1 MVVPKLLPY
10 DVHEPPKGFNSF
22 TAKAHELIP
31 LSAQRAFRDR
41 HAHWFDRAVSV
52 SAVALAARH
61 PKALLRFLAL
71 RRSAQVFQYGH
82 ESSQQVVE
90 LHQCG
95 KQGAPVV
102 IFMHGGA
109 WFSGRP
115 WMYRL
120 IATALNRQGL
130 DVGIVGYGTYKTLP
144 PMPGTL
150 LPHPALEGIGDFS
163 VVLGNV
169 DHQIDD
175 LQHCLEFLM
184 TDPRSPY
191 SIDDT
196 PIFLSG
202 HSSGAHVCSLLLL
215 RQALGLPGHATLPR
229 PIAGF
234 IGLSGVYDV
243 AAHHEYEARR
253 GVHEISG
260 MGPCNGGLAGFHRN
274 SPTTLAGML
283 TAEQAEKLPPC
294 LILHGVED
302 ETVPFTSSLVFA
314 NCLEGHGGRV
324 KTGWLPGIDHQGTV
338 AVLMMGRDSEV
349 ERQIAAFSGGKGG
362 RKGEE
367 GVAPMARL

>member
-1 MVVPKLLPY
+1 
-10 DVHEPPKGFNSF
+10 
-22 TAKAHELIP
+22 
-31 LSAQRAFRDR
+31 
-41 HAHWFDRAVSV
+41 
-52 SAVALAARH
+52 
-61 PKALLRFLAL
+61 
-71 RRSAQVFQYGH
+71 
-82 ESSQQVVE
+82 
-90 LHQCG
+90 
-95 KQGAPVV
+95 
-102 IFMHGGA
+102 
-109 WFSGRP
+109 
-115 WMYRL
+115 
-120 IATALNRQGL
+120 
-130 DVGIVGYGTYKTLP
+130 
-144 PMPGTL
+144 
-150 LPHPALEGIGDFS
+150 
-163 VVLGNV
+163 
-169 DHQIDD
+169 
-175 LQHCLEFLM
+175 M

-324 KTGWLPGIDHQGTV
+324 KTGWLPGMDHQGTV

-349 ERQIAAFSGGKGG
+349 ERQIAAFSGGKEGG
-362 RKGEE
+362 RGRKEWRPWRGCKEKRE
-367 GVAPMARL
+367 RYHDI

>member
-71 RRSAQVFQYGH
+71 RRSAQVFQYGL

-144 PMPGTL
+144 PIPGTL
-150 LPHPALEGIGDFS
+150 LPDPALEGIGDFS

-324 KTGWLPGIDHQGTV
+324 KTGWLPGMDHQGTV

>member
-71 RRSAQVFQYGH
+71 RRSAQVFQYGL

-144 PMPGTL
+144 PIPGTL
-150 LPHPALEGIGDFS
+150 LPDPALEGIGDFS

-169 DHQIDD
+169 VS
-175 LQHCLEFLM
+175 LSLPSSLFFLPPLEIHPLHSFVSCTLM
-184 TDPRSPY
+184 CQYPLYPCSY
-191 SIDDT
+191 S
-196 PIFLSG
+196 
-202 HSSGAHVCSLLLL
+202 CSF
-215 RQALGLPGHATLPR
+215 PR
-229 PIAGF
+229 P
-234 IGLSGVYDV
+234 SHY
-243 AAHHEYEARR
+243 
-253 GVHEISG
+253 
-260 MGPCNGGLAGFHRN
+260 
-274 SPTTLAGML
+274 
-283 TAEQAEKLPPC
+283 PPC
-294 LILHGVED
+294 PLLSPQSNHRTIKSTTCS
-302 ETVPFTSSLVFA
+302 TVWNSS
-314 NCLEGHGGRV
+314 
-324 KTGWLPGIDHQGTV
+324 
-338 AVLMMGRDSEV
+338 
-349 ERQIAAFSGGKGG
+349 
-362 RKGEE
+362 
-367 GVAPMARL
+367 